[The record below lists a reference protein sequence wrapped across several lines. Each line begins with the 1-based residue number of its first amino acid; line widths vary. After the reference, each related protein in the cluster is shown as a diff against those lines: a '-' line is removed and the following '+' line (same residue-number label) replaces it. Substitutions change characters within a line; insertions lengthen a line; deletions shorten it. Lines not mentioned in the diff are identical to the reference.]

1 MSIWGNL
8 VGGFIGF
15 SFAGPIGALI
25 GSVIGGKISSARRG
39 GFQQSFAQ
47 SQQIFAISLVI
58 LTAKLAKAD
67 GHVSKEELI
76 AIKQKLKVPD
86 NEIDQV
92 GKIFNKAKEDSLGY
106 EPYAKQIAQI
116 YQNKPAVLDEVIN
129 ILFYIAEADGKV
141 SNSELAMI
149 KNIAQIFNLTDIQ
162 FEGIKESRKGSDKL
176 NPYIVLGCTSKDDF
190 ATIRKK
196 YLQLSKEHHPDALIS
211 KGVPKEVI
219 EEKEDGDYLDIGFNG
234 TLGWGSNWGGGGAGN
249 YYANIDVSQL
259 DITGTGAWELYAH
272 NSAFSVSSFSM
283 DVVLNNL
290 NMPAPAT
297 LALLAVAGFT
307 TRRRRS

>member
-25 GSVIGGKISSARRG
+25 GSIIGGKISSARRG

-47 SQQIFAISLVI
+47 SQQIFVISLVI

-67 GHVSKEELI
+67 GQVSKEELI
-76 AIKQKLKVPD
+76 AIKDKLKIPD
-86 NEIDQV
+86 HEIDQV

-116 YQNKPAVLDEVIN
+116 YQNNPAVLDEVIN
-129 ILFYIAEADGKV
+129 ILFYIAESDGKV

-176 NPYIVLGCTSKDDF
+176 NPYIVLGCTSNDDF

-219 EEKEDGDYLDIGFNG
+219 EESKKKMRAI
-234 TLGWGSNWGGGGAGN
+234 
-249 YYANIDVSQL
+249 
-259 DITGTGAWELYAH
+259 
-272 NSAFSVSSFSM
+272 NSAFDKIEKM
-283 DVVLNNL
+283 Q
-290 NMPAPAT
+290 A
-297 LALLAVAGFT
+297 
-307 TRRRRS
+307 

>member
-25 GSVIGGKISSARRG
+25 GSIIGGKISSARRA

-67 GHVSKEELI
+67 GHVSKEELV

-176 NPYIVLGCTSKDDF
+176 NPYIVLGCTSNDDF

-219 EEKEDGDYLDIGFNG
+219 EESKKKMRAI
-234 TLGWGSNWGGGGAGN
+234 
-249 YYANIDVSQL
+249 
-259 DITGTGAWELYAH
+259 
-272 NSAFSVSSFSM
+272 NSAFGKIEKMQS
-283 DVVLNNL
+283 
-290 NMPAPAT
+290 
-297 LALLAVAGFT
+297 
-307 TRRRRS
+307 

>member
-25 GSVIGGKISSARRG
+25 GSIIGGKISSARRG
-39 GFQQSFAQ
+39 GFQQNVAQ

-67 GHVSKEELI
+67 GQVSKEELI
-76 AIKQKLKVPD
+76 AIKEKLQVPD
-86 NEIDQV
+86 HEIDQV

-129 ILFYIAEADGKV
+129 ILFYIAESDGKV
-141 SNSELAMI
+141 SDSELAMI

-162 FEGIKESRKGSDKL
+162 FEGIKESRRGSDKL
-176 NPYIVLGCTSKDDF
+176 NPYIVLGCTSNDDF
-190 ATIRKK
+190 ATIRKR

-211 KGVPKEVI
+211 KGVPQEVI
-219 EEKEDGDYLDIGFNG
+219 EESKKKMRAI
-234 TLGWGSNWGGGGAGN
+234 
-249 YYANIDVSQL
+249 
-259 DITGTGAWELYAH
+259 
-272 NSAFSVSSFSM
+272 NSAFDKIEKMQF
-283 DVVLNNL
+283 
-290 NMPAPAT
+290 
-297 LALLAVAGFT
+297 
-307 TRRRRS
+307 